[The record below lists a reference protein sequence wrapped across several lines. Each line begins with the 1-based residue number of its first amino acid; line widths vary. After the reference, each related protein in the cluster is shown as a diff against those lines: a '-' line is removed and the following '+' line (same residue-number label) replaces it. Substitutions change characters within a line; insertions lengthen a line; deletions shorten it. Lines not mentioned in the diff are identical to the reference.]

1 MSRTKLT
8 AYAGPLAAVLSTI
21 LWGGAYV
28 AMKFA
33 LRSFHPMTMIFL
45 LLVVSSIAFLLIFPR
60 MLKRQKYAAGD
71 WRIFLILVIC
81 EPCLYFIFEG
91 YALSFT
97 SASQAGMLS
106 ATLPIFV
113 GVFGYFLLKEKLSAT
128 AWAGCLIAICGAVWL
143 SLGAVAGEHAPNP
156 LLGNTLLISGMVVSA
171 LYAICVRRLSRGYT
185 PMFIT
190 AVQAWVGLLFFAPTL
205 FIPGMGLPEGGG
217 TLLSWLSV
225 VYLGLG
231 VSFGAYSLYGFSI
244 SRMPAAKA
252 SMFMNLVPVF
262 TILFGMVLLG
272 ERLTAVECMAS
283 ALVLGGV
290 IVSQMEIKMP
300 SGLRRGGRRRDV
312 KAL

>member
-1 MSRTKLT
+1 MSSTKLT

-33 LRSFHPMTMIFL
+33 LQSFHPMTMIFL
-45 LLVVSSIAFLLIFPR
+45 LLVVSSFAFLLFFPR
-60 MLKRQKYAAGD
+60 MLKKQKYAAGD

-128 AWAGCLIAICGAVWL
+128 AWAGCVIAICGAVWL

-156 LLGNTLLISGMVVSA
+156 LLGNTLQISGMVVAA

-190 AVQAWVGLLFFAPTL
+190 AVQAWAGLLFFAPVL

-262 TILFGMVLLG
+262 TLLFGMVLLG
-272 ERLTAVECMAS
+272 ERLTAVECLAS

-290 IVSQMEIKMP
+290 IVSQMEIKLP
-300 SGLRRGGRRRDV
+300 SGLARSDRRRIV